1 MLVDTHCH
9 LDCENF
15 AQELDAVIA
24 RAHDA
29 GVKRMVTISTLVR
42 DMNRLLDIS
51 NRYEDVFCSV
61 GTHPSSSH
69 DENTTTA
76 ETLLD
81 FAQKPKVI
89 AIGEVGLDYHY
100 NDASPKEQKRNF
112 LEHILAARESQLPL
126 VIHTRDADD
135 DTGNILFEETKKGA
149 FPFILHSFSSGQ
161 KLANIALEL
170 GGYISFSG
178 ILTFKSAENV
188 REIAKTVPIERVL
201 VETDAPYLAPVPL
214 RGKTNE
220 PSFVKQTAL
229 VLAKVR
235 GVAFDDLAKQTTEN
249 AFRVFS
255 KMK

>member
-9 LDCENF
+9 LDFENLSND
-15 AQELDAVIA
+15 LDAIVA
-24 RAHDA
+24 RAHAA
-29 GVKRMVTISTLVR
+29 GVERMITISTLVR
-42 DMNRLLDIS
+42 DMDRLLDIT
-51 NRYEDVFCSV
+51 NRYDDVYCSV

-69 DENTTTA
+69 EENTTTA
-76 ETLLD
+76 EILLD
-81 FAQKPKVI
+81 YAKKPKVI

-100 NDASPKEQKRNF
+100 DDASPKEQKRNF
-112 LEHILAARESQLPL
+112 YEHIIAARESQLPL

-135 DTGNILFEETKKGA
+135 DTGNILFEETQKGA

-178 ILTFKSAENV
+178 ILTFKNAEDI
-188 REIAKTVPIERVL
+188 RKIAQTVPIERVL

-229 VLAKVR
+229 VLAKVF
-235 GVAFDDLAKQTTEN
+235 GVEFDDLAKQTTEN

>member
-9 LDCENF
+9 LDFENF
-15 AQELDAVIA
+15 SQELDAVVA

-29 GVKRMVTISTLVR
+29 GVERMVTISTLIR
-42 DMNRLLDIS
+42 DMKRLLDITG
-51 NRYEDVFCSV
+51 RFADVYCSV

-69 DENTTTA
+69 DENDTTA
-76 ETLLD
+76 EKILD
-81 FAQKPKVI
+81 FTKDPTVI

-100 NDASPKEQKRNF
+100 DDATKKEQKRNF
-112 LEHILAARESQLPL
+112 YEHIIAARESQLPL
-126 VIHTRDADD
+126 VIHTRDADN
-135 DTGNILFEETKKGA
+135 DTRDILVDETKKGA
-149 FPFILHSFSSGQ
+149 FPFILHSFSSGEE
-161 KLANIALEL
+161 LARTALEL

-188 REIAKTVPIERVL
+188 RQIAKTVPINQVL
-201 VETDAPYLAPVPL
+201 VETDAPYLAPVPF

-229 VLAKVR
+229 VLAQVL
-235 GVAFDDLAKQTTEN
+235 GVKFDDLAKHTTEN